1 MIEYGLL
8 HGKTARNDGV
18 VVPCFL
24 NTTPSVCDFCTIVCF
39 AMDLLKGLLVSNNS
53 QPPTHV
59 STPRSLWFYYAL
71 MVLVI
76 VLDQI
81 TKFAIEARYAF
92 HEFEPITSFFNL
104 GLTYNPGAAFSFL
117 ADHNGW
123 QKWLFT
129 ALAIGASIFLV
140 MQIRANREKTLQNI
154 GFAMIAG
161 GALGNMIDR
170 LRIGMV
176 VDFLDFHWQGVH
188 WPAFN
193 IADSAIFI
201 GVFLVIWQ
209 EFSRKK

>member
-1 MIEYGLL
+1 M
-8 HGKTARNDGV
+8 AV
-18 VVPCFL
+18 
-24 NTTPSVCDFCTIVCF
+24 
-39 AMDLLKGLLVSNNS
+39 
-53 QPPTHV
+53 
-59 STPRSLWFYYAL
+59 
-71 MVLVI
+71 
-76 VLDQI
+76 
-81 TKFAIEARYAF
+81 
-92 HEFEPITSFFNL
+92 
-104 GLTYNPGAAFSFL
+104 
-117 ADHNGW
+117 
-123 QKWLFT
+123 
-129 ALAIGASIFLV
+129 GASIFLV

>member
-1 MIEYGLL
+1 
-8 HGKTARNDGV
+8 
-18 VVPCFL
+18 
-24 NTTPSVCDFCTIVCF
+24 
-39 AMDLLKGLLVSNNS
+39 MDLLKGLLVSNNS

-129 ALAIGASIFLV
+129 VLAIGASIFLV

-170 LRIGMV
+170 VRIGMV
-176 VDFLDFHWQGVH
+176 VDFLDFHWQDMH

-209 EFSRKK
+209 EFFRKK